1 MLLTFWLWFKFGV
14 CLEVLVFGFS
24 FAWSDRAAFAFLWS
38 FAPGLPFWLESEE
51 QDTGNHNAILANFH
65 RAPRL
70 LAKERVE
77 FVKKYTALAK
87 ELKAE
92 ELKLRY
98 NMPDHIRV
106 LMKEKRLALW
116 GRMLTDLQYPD
127 VDLIQDICRGF
138 L

>member
-1 MLLTFWLWFKFGV
+1 M
-14 CLEVLVFGFS
+14 
-24 FAWSDRAAFAFLWS
+24 
-38 FAPGLPFWLESEE
+38 
-51 QDTGNHNAILANFH
+51 
-65 RAPRL
+65 
-70 LAKERVE
+70 LAKERVD